1 MHSGFI
7 DLISV
12 MSGSSRPHCP
22 LNYMRGGDHS
32 RFVPQH
38 QHHHLFCSRG
48 NLLIPSMISF
58 RCPWSLARATRL
70 LLSYVVLGPGWGLL
84 DQRNMFLGL
93 LPGDRMGP
101 AHSSNWSHILGFKSK
116 RMCKWVQWNTSAIRS
131 WLFYKK
137 CSQNKETIQWGSLP
151 PVQEA
156 SKFQV
161 QMKQSAVIA
170 VVIDEPLTGV
180 QKAEGAS
187 RQIHSNCPRK
197 LERKSSE
204 ATNVSPLSQVCEPFS
219 RLSRLESN
227 RPHMHTHLPSPLC
240 LSDAGC

>member
-1 MHSGFI
+1 MWFWDQDEVYSTKETCSWDSCQETGWALHI
-7 DLISV
+7 VLI
-12 MSGSSRPHCP
+12 GLIFLASSERECA
-22 LNYMRGGDHS
+22 NE
-32 RFVPQH
+32 
-38 QHHHLFCSRG
+38 C
-48 NLLIPSMISF
+48 N
-58 RCPWSLARATRL
+58 
-70 LLSYVVLGPGWGLL
+70 
-84 DQRNMFLGL
+84 
-93 LPGDRMGP
+93 
-101 AHSSNWSHILGFKSK
+101 
-116 RMCKWVQWNTSAIRS
+116 WNTSAIRS

-137 CSQNKETIQWGSLP
+137 CSQNKETIRWGSPP

-170 VVIDEPLTGV
+170 VVMDEPLTGV
-180 QKAEGAS
+180 QKAEEAS
-187 RQIHSNCPRK
+187 RQIHSNCLRK

-240 LSDAGC
+240 LSDAAC